1 MKTLVGL
8 ALALSMTSLASAQT
22 TVPTTDRSRVLIEY
36 TGPTQLSNQ
45 FMVMRIRI
53 GNRSG
58 RDRAWAF
65 EFKALRA
72 SYGDVGRRSRFE
84 LEVEDGQD
92 RQFEI
97 LVPLSG
103 AANAS
108 WVQMMV
114 FGHGVANAGQ
124 LKIVANTVSSRVAV
138 STNAN
143 LRSQEIQPQL
153 MSGPNGLEG
162 PFTFSAESLTSDW
175 RAYSSLSAL
184 WLAADEWKGVDAALR
199 RTLFEWVAGGGR
211 LVVVES
217 GDTAATAP
225 IQRHGL
231 GMIVTIPEGLADE
244 SVGVFRLAWPP
255 ANDGADSVSWV
266 GNLIEPIE
274 THKGFL
280 SLVLLGYLVL
290 AAPVNLLVFS
300 PGTKRMRLFW
310 TMPAIALGASAVM
323 AAVILLQDGVG
334 GSGYRRNLVYL
345 LPELNRELIVQEQVS
360 RTGALLRRSFE
371 VEEPIVI
378 TDLTVNHLDRSS
390 REFGSHGTRYAG
402 DWFRSRSIQAQR
414 LQWARSSRARVELVG
429 AEGTHPVLLSS
440 IDVRL
445 DELYFRDESGRVWQ
459 GRNVLPGRPAA
470 LRSAT
475 EQEYERFL
483 REVSL
488 GTAGPGIRT
497 RVDEIR
503 GLRGAFLASAG
514 SDVAIE
520 TLTSIDWNDAPVLYA
535 GHVKNDAREASR

>member
-36 TGPTQLSNQ
+36 TGPAQLSNQ

-65 EFKALRA
+65 EFKALKA
-72 SYGDVGRRSRFE
+72 TYGDVGRRSRFE

-103 AANAS
+103 AASAS

-124 LKIVANTVSSRVAV
+124 LKIVVNTVSSRVAV
-138 STNAN
+138 SNNAN

-153 MSGPNGLEG
+153 MSGPDGLEG

-231 GMIVTIPEGLADE
+231 GMIVTIPEGLAEE

-255 ANDGADSVSWV
+255 ANNGMDSVSWV

-323 AAVILLQDGVG
+323 AVVILLQDGVG

-371 VEEPIVI
+371 IEEPVVI
-378 TDLTVNHLDRSS
+378 TDLTTADYLHQSS
-390 REFGSHGTRYAG
+390 REFGSNGTRYAG

-414 LQWARSSRARVELVG
+414 LQWARSSRARVELVRT
-429 AEGTHPVLLSS
+429 EGTHPVLLSS

-445 DELYFRDESGRVWQ
+445 DELYFRDESGQLWHAS
-459 GRNVLPGRPAA
+459 NVLPGRPAA

-475 EQEYERFL
+475 EEEYERFL
-483 REVSL
+483 LEVSL

-503 GLRGAFLASAG
+503 GLRGAFLASAS
-514 SDVAIE
+514 SDIAIE
-520 TLTSIDWNDAPVLYA
+520 TLTSIDWNDAPILYA
-535 GHVKNDAREASR
+535 GHIQEASR

>member
-1 MKTLVGL
+1 L
-8 ALALSMTSLASAQT
+8 
-22 TVPTTDRSRVLIEY
+22 
-36 TGPTQLSNQ
+36 
-45 FMVMRIRI
+45 
-53 GNRSG
+53 
-58 RDRAWAF
+58 
-65 EFKALRA
+65 EF
-72 SYGDVGRRSRFE
+72 
-84 LEVEDGQD
+84 Q
-92 RQFEI
+92 
-97 LVPLSG
+97 
-103 AANAS
+103 
-108 WVQMMV
+108 
-114 FGHGVANAGQ
+114 
-124 LKIVANTVSSRVAV
+124 
-138 STNAN
+138 
-143 LRSQEIQPQL
+143 
-153 MSGPNGLEG
+153 
-162 PFTFSAESLTSDW
+162 AEALTSDW

-199 RTLFEWVAGGGR
+199 RTLLEWVAGGGR

-217 GDTAATAP
+217 GDTVATWP
-225 IQRHGL
+225 VRRRGL

-244 SVGVFRLAWPP
+244 SAGVFQLVRPP
-255 ANDGADSVSWV
+255 ADNEVDSVSWV

-429 AEGTHPVLLSS
+429 TEGTHPVLLSS

-445 DELYFRDESGRVWQ
+445 DELYFRDESGQLWHA
-459 GRNVLPGRPAA
+459 RNVLPGRSAA

-488 GTAGPGIRT
+488 STAGPGIRT

-520 TLTSIDWNDAPVLYA
+520 TLTSIDWNDAPVLYT
-535 GHVKNDAREASR
+535 GHVKNDAREALR

>member
-1 MKTLVGL
+1 VKKLFGL
-8 ALALSMTSLASAQT
+8 ALTLSMTSLASAQT

-65 EFKALRA
+65 EFKALKA

-97 LVPLSG
+97 LVPLSE

-108 WVQMMV
+108 WVQMAV

-124 LKIVANTVSSRVAV
+124 MELVGNTVSSRVAV
-138 STNAN
+138 SSQAN
-143 LRSQEIQPQL
+143 MRSPELRDLLTIDPSRND
-153 MSGPNGLEG
+153 SNVKLE
-162 PFTFSAESLTSDW
+162 FQAEALTDDW
-175 RAYSSLSAL
+175 RAYSSLSVL
-184 WLAADEWKGVDAALR
+184 WLGADEWKEAEAALR
-199 RTLFEWVAGGGR
+199 RTLLEWVAGGGR

-225 IQRHGL
+225 FQRHGL
-231 GMIVTIPEGLADE
+231 GMIVTVPEGLADDQL
-244 SVGVFRLAWPP
+244 GVFQLARPP
-255 ANDGADSVSWV
+255 ANNGVDSVSWV

-371 VEEPIVI
+371 IEEPAVI

-390 REFGSHGTRYAG
+390 REFGSHGARYAG

-429 AEGTHPVLLSS
+429 TEGTHPVLLSS

-445 DELYFRDESGRVWQ
+445 DELYFRDESGQLWHA
-459 GRNVLPGRPAA
+459 RNVLPGRSAA

-483 REVSL
+483 REVSFS
-488 GTAGPGIRT
+488 TAGPGIRT

-535 GHVKNDAREASR
+535 GHIQEASR